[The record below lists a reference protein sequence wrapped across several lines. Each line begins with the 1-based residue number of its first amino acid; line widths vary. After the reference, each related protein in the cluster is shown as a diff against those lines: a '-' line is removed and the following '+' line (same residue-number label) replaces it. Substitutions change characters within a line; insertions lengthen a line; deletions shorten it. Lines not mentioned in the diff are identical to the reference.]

1 MHPVSIRWGEE
12 CNFTTTKHQRER
24 KETNNLWSIFEKIA
38 SFLQRYFLIVP
49 TVSALGGVTKFMV
62 FKRLENIGVNLLM
75 AFKLACTIG
84 FIPWCFCLKC
94 WIYIFYKKWASTQF
108 AEVWISEGIRWVLC
122 QLERGRNLWE
132 RRVIRYWEETKQYS
146 REDFLANKM

>member
-84 FIPWCFCLKC
+84 FIPLCFCLKC
-94 WIYIFYKKWASTQF
+94 SIYFIKTGLRHSSQRCGYQREF
-108 AEVWISEGIRWVLC
+108 AECFVNWSVVGICGSDGSSDIGRR
-122 QLERGRNLWE
+122 QNKILEKTFLW
-132 RRVIRYWEETKQYS
+132 TT
-146 REDFLANKM
+146 